1 MRIILT
7 ILTTIF
13 PMLLFAEATSD
24 RIVANADGM
33 LKPGGDEVMVTISLE
48 GSRMYTG
55 YQMDIT
61 LPQGV
66 ELNYYQGEPDV
77 AMYNADD
84 CIYPYTTD
92 RGGNKT
98 FTHSVTATYGEVA
111 SKTIRIMCSSNSNQ
125 NFKTESGK
133 LLTIYLKASLFAK
146 PGDISLGL
154 SNCKFATFDSNTMQ
168 TTGYVPG
175 QTAING
181 IAIGSNAT
189 TSLAI
194 ASDVKWGT
202 LMLPF
207 ATSLPKTMKAY
218 TCNSN
223 DGDNLILNPTSR
235 IEAFTPYIIYC
246 EQGLSEELT
255 GSINAEA
262 YPQSE
267 IVTAGYLSAS
277 VNTQILTEGY
287 VMQKQGSDVQ
297 FHKIGNDNPIVVP
310 SGKCWAMMP
319 QHQSAKTS
327 FGIIIDNTAGISSL
341 KEATTAEDSY
351 YTVDGKKLV
360 QPQGK
365 GLYIHN
371 GKKFT
376 R

>member
-1 MRIILT
+1 MKIILT

-92 RGGNKT
+92 RSGNKT

-189 TSLAI
+189 TSLSI

-223 DGDNLILNPTSR
+223 DGENLILNPVSR
-235 IEAFTPYIIYC
+235 IESFTPYIIYS
-246 EQGLSEELT
+246 ELGMNEELT
-255 GSINAEA
+255 GNVDIEN
-262 YPQSE
+262 YPQNE
-267 IVTAGYLSAS
+267 ILTAGYLNAS
-277 VNTQILTEGY
+277 LVTQTLTDGY
-287 VMQKQGSDVQ
+287 VMQKQSDDVQ
-297 FHKIGNDNPIVVP
+297 FFKVNSASPVTVVA
-310 SGKCWAMMP
+310 GKCWAMIP
-319 QHQSAKTS
+319 QSQAGKSA
-327 FGIIIDNTAGISSL
+327 FGFVINSPTGIQATTD
-341 KEATTAEDSY
+341 ATTASDAC
-351 YTVDGKKLV
+351 YTIDGKKAKRL
-360 QPQGK
+360 QK
-365 GLYIHN
+365 KSLYIKS
-371 GKKFT
+371 GKKFI